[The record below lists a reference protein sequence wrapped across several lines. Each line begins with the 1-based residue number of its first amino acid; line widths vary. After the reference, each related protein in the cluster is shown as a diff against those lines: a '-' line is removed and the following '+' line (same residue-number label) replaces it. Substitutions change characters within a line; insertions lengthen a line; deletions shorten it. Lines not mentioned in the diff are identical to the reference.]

1 MNDQLFTEMINLKK
15 RIVFYYRTNNCFERN
30 AIDRFAQIFTT
41 YNDMIQA
48 LGFMKYEIRSD
59 EFTSAD
65 FEEIYN
71 R

>member
-15 RIVFYYRTNNCFERN
+15 RIVSYYRINNCFESS
-30 AIDRFAQIFTT
+30 AIDRFARIWAT
-41 YNDMIQA
+41 YDDMIQA
-48 LGFMKYEIRSD
+48 LSFMKHEINSN

>member
-1 MNDQLFTEMINLKK
+1 MNGQQFKEMIKLKK
-15 RIVFYYRTNNCFERN
+15 RIVFYYRINNCFERN
-30 AIDRFAQIFTT
+30 AIDRFAQIFVT
-41 YNDMIQA
+41 YKDMIMA
-48 LGFMKYEIRSD
+48 LSFMKHEINSN